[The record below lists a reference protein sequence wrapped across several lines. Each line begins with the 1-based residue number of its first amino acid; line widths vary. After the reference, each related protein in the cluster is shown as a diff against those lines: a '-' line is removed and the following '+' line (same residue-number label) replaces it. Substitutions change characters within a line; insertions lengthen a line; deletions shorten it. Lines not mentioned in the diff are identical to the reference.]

1 MWTIT
6 RDFLEQPGAVG
17 TCSPD
22 FQDSKASLL
31 KHRFRLLD
39 GDGKV
44 YYEGRSDDCDSQ
56 QAFEP
61 LDDFGVGFA
70 GCTEIRYFANGSWQ
84 AL

>member
-6 RDFLEQPGAVG
+6 RDFLEQPGVAG
-17 TCSPD
+17 TCSTD
-22 FQDSKASLL
+22 FRDSEASLL

-39 GDGKV
+39 GDGEV

-56 QAFEP
+56 QAFAP

-70 GCTEIRYFANGSWQ
+70 GCTEIRYNVDGLWR